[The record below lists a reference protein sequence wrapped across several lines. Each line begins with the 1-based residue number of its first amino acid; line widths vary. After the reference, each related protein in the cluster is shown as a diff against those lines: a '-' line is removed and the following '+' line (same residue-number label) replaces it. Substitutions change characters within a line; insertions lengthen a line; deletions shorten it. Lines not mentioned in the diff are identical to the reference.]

1 MNPSAGLPA
10 TRPPRGLTA
19 IGLFLLFGAV
29 MAFLAGMT
37 LGWRGTALD
46 CMWALNPR
54 AYSELAPYGKTI
66 GIPFLLLGIAL
77 AVAGFGWLNRR
88 IWGWRLAVAIIAT
101 QVLGNFLNALMGD
114 VVRGLVGFIIAGALL
129 VYLLRPEV
137 KAAFISRVQGRNKI

>member
-19 IGLFLLFGAV
+19 FGLFLLFGAV

-46 CMWALNPR
+46 RIWTLNLR

-66 GIPFLLLGIAL
+66 GILFLLLGITL
-77 AVAGFGWLNRR
+77 AVAGVAWLNRR

-101 QVLGNFLNALMGD
+101 QV
-114 VVRGLVGFIIAGALL
+114 VG
-129 VYLLRPEV
+129 
-137 KAAFISRVQGRNKI
+137 IS